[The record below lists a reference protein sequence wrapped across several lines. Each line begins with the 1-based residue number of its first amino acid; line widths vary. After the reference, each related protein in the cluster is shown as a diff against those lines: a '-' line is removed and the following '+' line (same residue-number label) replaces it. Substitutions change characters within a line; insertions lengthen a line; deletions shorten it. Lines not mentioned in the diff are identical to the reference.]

1 MPEYSGIFIVFI
13 LKMAVII
20 FVDYEYFIKLVK
32 AIY

>member
-13 LKMAVII
+13 LKMPVFI
-20 FVDYEYFIKLVK
+20 FAAYENFFKLVK